1 MRLFVTG
8 SRGQLGRALQRAAAA
23 GGHEFVGYDLP
34 ELDIT
39 NADAVHAAVFAARPD
54 ALVTCAAFTSV
65 DAAEN
70 QEALALAANGTA
82 VANVAHAADAA
93 GAMLVQLSTDYVFDG
108 TSERPYK
115 EEDRPSPLSA
125 YGRTKLAG
133 ERAAELVRRHL
144 VVRTAWLFGEGANF
158 VAAIRRQLD
167 AGQKTL
173 RVVGDQR
180 GCPTFAE
187 DLAGGLVRLVEAER
201 MGVVHVVNGGD
212 ATWCEFA
219 FEILRVLGAD
229 AEVVP
234 ISTAEAARPAP
245 RPPYSVLDTSL
256 FRAFAR
262 AGLPP
267 WQDALARHLRTRAA
281 A

>member
-8 SRGQLGRALQRAAAA
+8 SRGQLGLALQRAAAA

-39 NADAVHAAVFAARPD
+39 NAAALHASVSAAKPD
-54 ALVTCAAFTSV
+54 ALINCAAFTAV
-65 DAAEN
+65 DAAEK
-70 QEALALAANGTA
+70 QEALALAVNGTA
-82 VANVAHAADAA
+82 VANLAHAADAA
-93 GAMLVQLSTDYVFDG
+93 GATLVQLSTDYVFDG
-108 TSERPYK
+108 ASERPYK
-115 EEDRPSPLSA
+115 EEDRPNPLSA

-173 RVVGDQR
+173 RVVSDQR
-180 GCPTFAE
+180 GCPTFA
-187 DLAGGLVRLVEAER
+187 DDVAGALLRLLEAER
-201 MGVVHVVNGGD
+201 LGVVHVVNAGD
-212 ATWCEFA
+212 ATWCELA
-219 FEILRVLGAD
+219 FEILRLLGAD

-245 RPPYSVLDTSL
+245 RPAYSVLDTSL
-256 FRAFAR
+256 FRVFTR
-262 AGLPP
+262 TELPP
-267 WQDALARHLRTRAA
+267 WQDALARHLRPTPSS
-281 A
+281 

>member
-23 GGHEFVGYDLP
+23 AGHEYVGYDLP

-39 NADAVHAAVFAARPD
+39 DPAAVYGAVAAARPD
-54 ALVTCAAFTSV
+54 ALVNCAAFTNV
-65 DAAEN
+65 DAAEK
-70 QEALALAANGTA
+70 QEAVALAVNGTA
-82 VANVAHAADAA
+82 VANVARAADAA
-93 GAMLVQLSTDYVFDG
+93 GAILVQLSTDYVFDG
-108 TSERPYK
+108 KAERPYR
-115 EEDRPSPLSA
+115 EGDRANPLSA

-133 ERAAELVRRHL
+133 ERAAEIVRRHL
-144 VVRTAWLFGEGANF
+144 ILRTAWLFGEGSNF

-180 GCPTFAE
+180 GCPTFAD
-187 DLAGGLVRLVEAER
+187 DLAGALLRLVDGGAL
-201 MGVVHVVNGGD
+201 GVVHAVNAGE

-219 FEILRVLGAD
+219 FEILRRLGAD

-234 ISTAEAARPAP
+234 ITTAEAGRAAP
-245 RPPYSVLDTSL
+245 RPAYSVLDTSL
-256 FRAFAR
+256 LRRLTSAD
-262 AGLPP
+262 LPP
-267 WQDALARHLRTRAA
+267 WQDALARHLR
-281 A
+281 